1 MPPVPSVTQRTFRRL
16 AVVNRGEPAM
26 RLIHAVRELNAE
38 REDDPIR
45 VIALYTEPER
55 SAMFVRHADEAY
67 NLGPT
72 ATVDADGKRTGAYL
86 NYEGLKQ
93 ALIATEADAV
103 WPGWGFVAEHPA
115 FADMIEEMG
124 LVFVGPSGDVMR
136 ALGDKIQS
144 KLMAEKAGVPVAP
157 WSNGPVETIE
167 EAREHAERIGFP
179 LMIKAAAGG
188 GGRGIRKVTEHGRAR
203 ARADHVAAA
212 RPPTRSATAPSS
224 WRRWSATRTT
234 SRCS

>member
-1 MPPVPSVTQRTFRRL
+1 
-16 AVVNRGEPAM
+16 
-26 RLIHAVRELNAE
+26 
-38 REDDPIR
+38 
-45 VIALYTEPER
+45 
-55 SAMFVRHADEAY
+55 MFVRHADEAY

-93 ALIATEADAV
+93 ALIATKADAV

-115 FADMIEEMG
+115 FADLVEELG

-167 EAREHAERIGFP
+167 EAREHARAHRLP
-179 LMIKAAAGG
+179 ADDQ
-188 GGRGIRKVTEHGRAR
+188 GGRRRRRPRHPQGHRHGRAR
-203 ARADHVAAA
+203 ARADHLAP
-212 RPPTRSATAPSS
+212 RGRRTRSATAPCS

>member
-1 MPPVPSVTQRTFRRL
+1 
-16 AVVNRGEPAM
+16 M

-38 REDDPIR
+38 REDDPIT

-67 NLGPT
+67 CLGPT

-86 NYEGLKQ
+86 NYEGLER
-93 ALIATEADAV
+93 ALRETKADAV
-103 WPGWGFVAEHPA
+103 WPGWGFVAEHPE
-115 FADMIEEMG
+115 FAALVERMG
-124 LVFVGPSGDVMR
+124 LVFVGPPGDVMR

-144 KLMAEKAGVPVAP
+144 KLMAERAGVPVAP

-167 EAREHAERIGFP
+167 EARAHAERIGYP

-188 GGRGIRKVTEHGRAR
+188 GGRGIRRVNDDDGLEPAL
-203 ARADHVAAA
+203 
-212 RPPTRSATAPSS
+212 
-224 WRRWSATRTT
+224 TT
-234 SRCS
+234 SRREAADAFGDGTVFMEAMVGNAHHIEVQLI

>member
-1 MPPVPSVTQRTFRRL
+1 MPTVPSVTQRTFRRL

-38 REDDPIR
+38 RPDDPIK
-45 VIALYTEPER
+45 VIALHTEPER

-67 NLGPT
+67 DLGPT

-115 FADMIEEMG
+115 FADLVEELG

-167 EAREHAERIGFP
+167 EAREHAQRIGYP

-188 GGRGIRKVTEHGRAR
+188 GGRGIRKVTDDEGL
-203 ARADHVAAA
+203 
-212 RPPTRSATAPSS
+212 
-224 WRRWSATRTT
+224 
-234 SRCS
+234 

>member
-1 MPPVPSVTQRTFRRL
+1 MPSASSTPSART
-16 AVVNRGEPAM
+16 
-26 RLIHAVRELNAE
+26 I
-38 REDDPIR
+38 PIR

-67 NLGPT
+67 SLGPT

-157 WSNGPVETIE
+157 WTNGPVETIE
-167 EAREHAERIGFP
+167 EAREHARAHRLP
-179 LMIKAAAGG
+179 ADDQ
-188 GGRGIRKVTEHGRAR
+188 GGRGRRRARHPQGHRRRTAR
-203 ARADHVAAA
+203 ARADHARAA
-212 RPPTRSATAPSS
+212 RPRTRSATAPSS

>member
-1 MPPVPSVTQRTFRRL
+1 
-16 AVVNRGEPAM
+16 M

-38 REDDPIR
+38 RADDPIR
-45 VIALYTEPER
+45 IIALYTEPER

-72 ATVDADGKRTGAYL
+72 ATVDDDGKRTGAYL

-93 ALIATEADAV
+93 ALIATKADAV

-157 WSNGPVETIE
+157 WTNGPVETIE

-188 GGRGIRKVTEHGRAR
+188 GGRGIRKVTDDRRPR

-212 RPPTRSATAPSS
+212 RPPTRSATARSS

>member
-1 MPPVPSVTQRTFRRL
+1 VPSATQRTFRRL
-16 AVVNRGEPAM
+16 AIVNRGEPAM

-38 REDDPIR
+38 REDDPICI
-45 VIALYTEPER
+45 IALYTEPER

-86 NYEGLKQ
+86 NYAGLKR
-93 ALIATEADAV
+93 ALIATGADAV

-124 LVFVGPSGDVMR
+124 LVFVGPPGDVMR

-144 KLMAEKAGVPVAP
+144 KLMAERAGVPVAP
-157 WSNGPVETIE
+157 WSNGPVETLE

-179 LMIKAAAGG
+179 LMI
-188 GGRGIRKVTEHGRAR
+188 
-203 ARADHVAAA
+203 
-212 RPPTRSATAPSS
+212 
-224 WRRWSATRTT
+224 
-234 SRCS
+234 

>member
-1 MPPVPSVTQRTFRRL
+1 VPTVPSVTQRTFRRL

-26 RLIHAVRELNAE
+26 RLINAVRELNEE
-38 REDDPIR
+38 RADDPIR

-67 NLGPT
+67 SLGPT
-72 ATVDADGKRTGAYL
+72 MRVDADGRRTGAYL
-86 NYEGLKQ
+86 DYANLER
-93 ALIATEADAV
+93 ALRAVRADAV

-115 FADMIEEMG
+115 FSDLCEAMG
-124 LVFVGPSGDVMR
+124 IVFVGPSGDVMR

-144 KLMAEKAGVPVAP
+144 KLLAEKAGVPVAA
-157 WSNGPVETIE
+157 WSNGPVESIE

-179 LMIKAAAGG
+179 LMIKAAAAASAGSPP
-188 GGRGIRKVTEHGRAR
+188 RTSWRTRSTP
-203 ARADHVAAA
+203 AAA
-212 RPPTRSATAPSS
+212 RPRTRSATAPCS

>member
-1 MPPVPSVTQRTFRRL
+1 
-16 AVVNRGEPAM
+16 M

-45 VIALYTEPER
+45 IIALYTEPER

-67 NLGPT
+67 SLGPT
-72 ATVDADGKRTGAYL
+72 ATVDDDGKRTGAYL
-86 NYEGLKQ
+86 NYEGLKR

-136 ALGDKIQS
+136 KLGDKIQS
-144 KLMAEKAGVPVAP
+144 KLMAEQAGVPVAP

-167 EAREHAERIGFP
+167 EAREHAERIGYP

-188 GGRGIRKVTEHGRAR
+188 GGRGIRKVTERRSLEHALTTSRR
-203 ARADHVAAA
+203 EAA
-212 RPPTRSATAPSS
+212 TRSATAPSS

>member
-1 MPPVPSVTQRTFRRL
+1 
-16 AVVNRGEPAM
+16 M

-67 NLGPT
+67 SLGPT
-72 ATVDADGKRTGAYL
+72 STTNEEGKRVGAYL
-86 NYEGLKQ
+86 NYENLKR

-124 LVFVGPSGDVMR
+124 LVFVGPSGAVMR
-136 ALGDKIQS
+136 KLGDKIQS
-144 KLMAEKAGVPVAP
+144 KLMAEAAGVPVAP

-167 EAREHAERIGFP
+167 QAREHAERIGFP

-188 GGRGIRKVTEHGRAR
+188 GGGGLRPGNDMDEGGEGPRG
-203 ARADHVAAA
+203 A
-212 RPPTRSATAPSS
+212 RPAGGGGVRGGPGV
-224 WRRWSATRTT
+224 
-234 SRCS
+234 

>member
-1 MPPVPSVTQRTFRRL
+1 
-16 AVVNRGEPAM
+16 
-26 RLIHAVRELNAE
+26 
-38 REDDPIR
+38 
-45 VIALYTEPER
+45 
-55 SAMFVRHADEAY
+55 MFVRHADEAY

-72 ATVDADGKRTGAYL
+72 ATVDEDGKRTGAYL

-157 WSNGPVETIE
+157 WSDGPVETIE
-167 EAREHAERIGFP
+167 EAASTP
-179 LMIKAAAGG
+179 
-188 GGRGIRKVTEHGRAR
+188 
-203 ARADHVAAA
+203 
-212 RPPTRSATAPSS
+212 SA
-224 WRRWSATRTT
+224 SATR
-234 SRCS
+234 

>member
-1 MPPVPSVTQRTFRRL
+1 
-16 AVVNRGEPAM
+16 
-26 RLIHAVRELNAE
+26 
-38 REDDPIR
+38 
-45 VIALYTEPER
+45 
-55 SAMFVRHADEAY
+55 
-67 NLGPT
+67 
-72 ATVDADGKRTGAYL
+72 
-86 NYEGLKQ
+86 
-93 ALIATEADAV
+93 
-103 WPGWGFVAEHPA
+103 
-115 FADMIEEMG
+115 MG

-188 GGRGIRKVTEHGRAR
+188 GGRGIRKVTDDRRPR
-203 ARADHVAAA
+203 ARADHLAAA
-212 RPPTRSATAPSS
+212 RPRTRSATAPSS

>member
-1 MPPVPSVTQRTFRRL
+1 M
-16 AVVNRGEPAM
+16 
-26 RLIHAVRELNAE
+26 
-38 REDDPIR
+38 
-45 VIALYTEPER
+45 
-55 SAMFVRHADEAY
+55 
-67 NLGPT
+67 
-72 ATVDADGKRTGAYL
+72 
-86 NYEGLKQ
+86 
-93 ALIATEADAV
+93 

-188 GGRGIRKVTEHGRAR
+188 GGRGIRQVNDDGRAR
-203 ARADHVAAA
+203 ARADHVAP
-212 RPPTRSATAPSS
+212 RGRRTRSATAPSS